1 MAGTLMPMT
10 SLQALSRASVP
21 TDKLILKQKPLISGI
36 VHIGL
41 GNFHRAHLAAYTA
54 IAMEK
59 SGGEWGICA
68 YSMRNKK
75 LVDSMNAQDNL
86 YSVVEIG
93 PDTEEIVIPGIHT
106 RSLVGADAMPELIA
120 QIANPETKIVSLT
133 VTEAGYYISQ
143 ATHGLDLSH
152 PDIQNDIAQKVPKSI
167 YGILAQSLKLRVA
180 NGGAA
185 LTILSCDNVS
195 ENGRKCGA
203 LLKEFVSQLSD
214 FSDVATFINSSVTFP
229 NSMVDRI
236 VPGTEERHIEMAQ
249 QRLSLEDAIPVPA
262 EKFTMWALED
272 NFAAGRPQ
280 WEVAG
285 AIFTDEVEAF
295 EVMKL
300 RLLNGAHSLLAYLGG
315 LKGCE
320 TIPASRFDP
329 LIEKP
334 LHKALFDE
342 YLPSLTMP
350 TGLSADQYIG
360 QLYSRWSNTTLG
372 DKTSRVGNDGSTKL
386 PQRLTIPALSAIAQG
401 REPKVLA
408 LTVSAWLMCVA
419 PFKGFNPGEIAG
431 QMKDPSKDSL
441 VLLSQTSK
449 DLSNFISRFFSE
461 SNIFSSELSSSQVFT
476 SLVENYAQII
486 YSRGIDEAIAAAIS

>member
-41 GNFHRAHLAAYTA
+41 GNFHRAHLAVYTA

-214 FSDVATFINSSVTFP
+214 FSDVATFINSSVTFQ
-229 NSMVDRI
+229 NYMVDRI
-236 VPGTEERHIEMAQ
+236 VP
-249 QRLSLEDAIPVPA
+249 
-262 EKFTMWALED
+262 
-272 NFAAGRPQ
+272 
-280 WEVAG
+280 
-285 AIFTDEVEAF
+285 
-295 EVMKL
+295 
-300 RLLNGAHSLLAYLGG
+300 
-315 LKGCE
+315 
-320 TIPASRFDP
+320 
-329 LIEKP
+329 
-334 LHKALFDE
+334 
-342 YLPSLTMP
+342 
-350 TGLSADQYIG
+350 
-360 QLYSRWSNTTLG
+360 
-372 DKTSRVGNDGSTKL
+372 
-386 PQRLTIPALSAIAQG
+386 
-401 REPKVLA
+401 
-408 LTVSAWLMCVA
+408 
-419 PFKGFNPGEIAG
+419 
-431 QMKDPSKDSL
+431 
-441 VLLSQTSK
+441 
-449 DLSNFISRFFSE
+449 
-461 SNIFSSELSSSQVFT
+461 
-476 SLVENYAQII
+476 
-486 YSRGIDEAIAAAIS
+486 

>member
-1 MAGTLMPMT
+1 MT
-10 SLQALSRASVP
+10 SIQALSRTSVP
-21 TDKLILKQKPLISGI
+21 TDKLLLKQKPTISGI

-41 GNFHRAHLAAYTA
+41 GNFHRAHLAVYTA

-68 YSMRNKK
+68 YSTSYKK

-86 YSVVEIG
+86 YSIVEIG
-93 PDTEEIVIPGIHT
+93 PDTEEVVIPGIHT
-106 RSLVGADAMPELIA
+106 RSLVGEEAIPELIA

-143 ATHGLDLSH
+143 VTHGLDLSH
-152 PDIQNDIAQKVPKSI
+152 PAVQHDLTLQVPKSI

-180 NGGAA
+180 NAGGP

-203 LLKEFVSQLSD
+203 LLKEFISQLPN
-214 FSDVATFINSSVTFP
+214 FSDVASFVNESVTFP

-236 VPGTEERHIEMAQ
+236 VPGTEERHVEMAE
-249 QRLSLEDAIPVPA
+249 QRLSLKDAIPVPA

-272 NFAAGRPQ
+272 NFAAGRPH
-280 WEVAG
+280 WEDAG

-320 TIPASRFDP
+320 TIPSSRLDP
-329 LIEKP
+329 LIEKS
-334 LHKALFDE
+334 LHKVLFDE

-350 TGLSADQYIG
+350 TGFSADEYIG
-360 QLYSRWSNTTLG
+360 QLYSRWSNTALG
-372 DKTSRVGNDGSTKL
+372 DKTARVGSDGSTKL
-386 PQRLTIPALSAIAQG
+386 PQRVTVPALAAIAKG
-401 REPKVLA
+401 KEPKVLA
-408 LTVSAWLMCVA
+408 LTVAAWLMCVA
-419 PFKGFNPGEIAG
+419 PLKGFNPGEIAE
-431 QMKDPSKDSL
+431 QMEDPSKDSL

-449 DLSNFISRFFSE
+449 DLSDFVSRFFSE
-461 SNIFSSELSSSQVFT
+461 SNVFPSELSTSRIFI
-476 SLVENYAQII
+476 SLVENYAQLI
-486 YSRGIDEAIAAAIS
+486 YSSGVDEAIQAAIS